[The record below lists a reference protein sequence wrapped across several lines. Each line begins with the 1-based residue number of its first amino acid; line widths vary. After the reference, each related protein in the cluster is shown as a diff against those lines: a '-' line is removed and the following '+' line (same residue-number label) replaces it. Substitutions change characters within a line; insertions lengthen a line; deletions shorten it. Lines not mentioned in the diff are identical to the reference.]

1 MEKEKKTTK
10 KHSEQVNVSFDLIAS
25 DWLKKMTEIGHS
37 LHWMASLT
45 TTTHLDSR
53 LSSQFY
59 NIAWTLFCYVQVL
72 EWDA

>member
-1 MEKEKKTTK
+1 MEKKKTTK

-37 LHWMASLT
+37 LLWMASLT

>member
-1 MEKEKKTTK
+1 
-10 KHSEQVNVSFDLIAS
+10 
-25 DWLKKMTEIGHS
+25 MTEIGHS